1 MDRVEVDFLG
11 DVSCAGRYCF
21 MWLEFKTV
29 CKDCP
34 IKKMLDLRRAYF
46 RNKKLL
52 IKNGFK
58 RDCDEQGEQGLAPEG
73 V

>member
-1 MDRVEVDFLG
+1 MAVVVDFLG
-11 DVSCAGRYCF
+11 DVICTDVTCF
-21 MWLEFKTV
+21 RWLESQFV

-34 IKKMLDLRRAYF
+34 ITKMLNLRRAYF
-46 RNKKLL
+46 RNKKLM